1 MTKLREK
8 NITLNKNK
16 CEFNKDSLEFYG
28 YIFSG
33 EGISADPKKIK
44 AIKEADIPKNVSEVR
59 SFLGIANYCARFI
72 KDFSTTAKSLRE
84 RTKKGVPWKWEQ
96 EHQDAMRTIANSFN

>member
-8 NITLNKNK
+8 NITLSKNK
-16 CEFNKDSLEFYG
+16 CEFNKDSLEVYG

-44 AIKEADIPKNVSEVR
+44 AIKEADIPKKGIGSKI
-59 SFLGIANYCARFI
+59 FLRYG
-72 KDFSTTAKSLRE
+72 KLLR
-84 RTKKGVPWKWEQ
+84 KI
-96 EHQDAMRTIANSFN
+96 H

>member
-8 NITLNKNK
+8 NITLSKNK
-16 CEFNKDSLEFYG
+16 CEFNKDSPLEVYV

-44 AIKEADIPKNVSEVR
+44 AIKEADIPKNGSEDLLKTSQPSQSR
-59 SFLGIANYCARFI
+59 CEN
-72 KDFSTTAKSLRE
+72 
-84 RTKKGVPWKWEQ
+84 
-96 EHQDAMRTIANSFN
+96 

>member
-8 NITLNKNK
+8 NITLSKNK
-16 CEFNKDSLEFYG
+16 CEFNKDSPLEVYV

-59 SFLGIANYCARFI
+59 SFLGMANYCARFI
-72 KDFSTTAKSLRE
+72 KDFSTIAKQLRE
-84 RTKKGVPWKWEQ
+84 LAKKGVP
-96 EHQDAMRTIANSFN
+96 